1 MDPTETRKLGRN
13 SNARS
18 KFCSGTCTPY
28 QSTELAPTG
37 SASSDSSRLE
47 AKARAGAR
55 AGAPG
60 RQAAEEPFK
69 QIGARSTWIDA
80 GFAAGLQ
87 KCSRLSLGQC
97 LGLTGLVGGVCFNV
111 NVQCCALEAKNGAQW
126 ARRRVPSLFP
136 FSRTP
141 ARKGPRVVQSHFQPY
156 RVRTTDHLRRTE
168 YQTRDVNQDAGAA
181 AACRWSWS

>member
-87 KCSRLSLGQC
+87 KCSRLSRSVSWSHGSRGWCVLQC
-97 LGLTGLVGGVCFNV
+97 QRSMLRSGGKERGSMGTT
-111 NVQCCALEAKNGAQW
+111 Q
-126 ARRRVPSLFP
+126 SSFP
-136 FSRTP
+136 LPVLPYSRTQ
-141 ARKGPRVVQSHFQPY
+141 RS
-156 RVRTTDHLRRTE
+156 
-168 YQTRDVNQDAGAA
+168 
-181 AACRWSWS
+181 